1 MGKLVNKVIGMLH
14 ILRSEN
20 ETTDIWYDPISDRGE
35 NIILGKYP
43 IFTFHVLYLL
53 SKQIQLH

>member
-14 ILRSEN
+14 ILRNEN
-20 ETTDIWYDPISDRGE
+20 EPRDIWYDTVSDHGE
-35 NIILGKYP
+35 NRILGKYP
-43 IFTFHVLYLL
+43 IFTFHVLYVL